1 MWTFRSAAEHAS
13 PLHFGWGC
21 RQTGTKR
28 TPSRL
33 LWNGRIQKRRRGRR
47 RVEGSCSV
55 IYYQIIGINGI
66 NWPNIACETCSWIKF
81 EEDVEDGG
89 NRWTK
94 PFVGTLSLHAL
105 FELRSS
111 LLNGTLL
118 LDADATT
125 VEEVTS
131 VIVDKVCSTHQ
142 LTADQKNQVCN
153 HVLIIIDK
161 RDTQ

>member
-1 MWTFRSAAEHAS
+1 MH
-13 PLHFGWGC
+13 L
-21 RQTGTKR
+21 K
-28 TPSRL
+28 
-33 LWNGRIQKRRRGRR
+33 
-47 RVEGSCSV
+47 
-55 IYYQIIGINGI
+55 
-66 NWPNIACETCSWIKF
+66 CSWIKF

-125 VEEVTS
+125 VEEVVN

-142 LTADQKNQVCN
+142 LTIEQKNKV
-153 HVLIIIDK
+153 
-161 RDTQ
+161 

>member
-1 MWTFRSAAEHAS
+1 MD
-13 PLHFGWGC
+13 
-21 RQTGTKR
+21 
-28 TPSRL
+28 
-33 LWNGRIQKRRRGRR
+33 
-47 RVEGSCSV
+47 
-55 IYYQIIGINGI
+55 IIFYFCKN
-66 NWPNIACETCSWIKF
+66 NSWVKF

-125 VEEVTS
+125 VEEVIS
-131 VIVDKVCSTHQ
+131 VIVDKVSSTHQ
-142 LTADQKNQVCN
+142 LTAEQKNQVCKPYLDHYRYETRNKSWMVFLDDWN
-153 HVLIIIDK
+153 HESPSSTSLRGPKVRTAFDEWEK
-161 RDTQ
+161 PQ

>member
-1 MWTFRSAAEHAS
+1 MD
-13 PLHFGWGC
+13 
-21 RQTGTKR
+21 
-28 TPSRL
+28 
-33 LWNGRIQKRRRGRR
+33 
-47 RVEGSCSV
+47 
-55 IYYQIIGINGI
+55 IIFYFCKN
-66 NWPNIACETCSWIKF
+66 NSWVKF

-118 LDADATT
+118 LDAEATT
-125 VEEVTS
+125 VEEVIS

-142 LTADQKNQVCN
+142 LTAEQKNQVCKPYLD
-153 HVLIIIDK
+153 H
-161 RDTQ
+161 